1 MAFTDRR
8 LGVSG
13 SAAFKLPCV
22 AATTANLED
31 IEGLLTIDGIDL
43 VAGDRVLVKDQ
54 EAGADNGVYVA
65 GTSTWVRAVDFNGP
79 RDIVKGTL
87 VLVIGGTV
95 NGNTV
100 FQQTAASPTIGVTSL
115 TFAMTGSDALA
126 YASAFVQTLLDDMTA
141 AAFLSTLGAYSSA
154 TVDTLLAGY
163 LLKSFFAA
171 KGDLVTASAND
182 TPALL
187 TVGANGS
194 IPMARSAA
202 AAGLAYV
209 SPFKSVIY
217 GLTYANNAGD
227 ATNDLDIA
235 AGGCMDA
242 TGAYWITVAA
252 LTKQSD
258 VAWAVGTGA
267 GGLDTGSVADADYYI
282 WAIARSG
289 TGVTDIL
296 FSLSPTSPS
305 MPASYDFKRLI
316 GWFKRAGGTIVAFH
330 TYETEGGGLE
340 FKWDT
345 PTLDIDLAGL
355 LTTSRRTDAVKVPL
369 TFSTIALMRIA
380 MVDSTSGFSAVVCD
394 PAETDAAPGSSA
406 PLSNLSSDGT
416 GVFVSADLRVRTS
429 AAGLIAARANI
440 ATVDFYLG
448 VTLGFIWA
456 RR

>member
-22 AATTANLED
+22 AATTENLED

-54 EAGADNGVYVA
+54 ETGADNGIYVA
-65 GTSTWVRAVDFNGP
+65 GASTWVRAVDFNGP

-115 TFAMTGSDALA
+115 SFAMTGADALA
-126 YASAFVQTLLDDMTA
+126 FASAFVQTLLDDTSA
-141 AAFLSTLGAYSSA
+141 AAFRTTLGVYSSA
-154 TVDTLLAGY
+154 SVDTMLTGY

-171 KGDLVTASAND
+171 KGDLLAASAND
-182 TPALL
+182 TPALIG
-187 TVGANGS
+187 VGANGS
-194 IPMARSAA
+194 ILMARSAA
-202 AAGLAYV
+202 TAGLAYV
-209 SPFKSVIY
+209 SPFKSVIH

-227 ATNDLDIA
+227 ATNDLDVS

-258 VAWAVGTGA
+258 VAWAVGTAA
-267 GGLDTGSVADADYYI
+267 GGLDTGTVGNSDYYI
-282 WAIARSG
+282 WAIARSD
-289 TGVTDIL
+289 TGVTDVL
-296 FSLSPTSPS
+296 FSLSSTSPT
-305 MPASYDFKRLI
+305 MPANYDFKRLV
-316 GWFKRAGGTIVAFH
+316 GWFKRTGGAIVAFK
-330 TYETEGGGLE
+330 TWEMVGGGLS
-340 FKWDT
+340 FLWTT
-345 PTLDIDLAGL
+345 PTMDINLSA
-355 LTTSRRTDAVKVPL
+355 LTTARRTDAVKVPL
-369 TFSTIALMRIA
+369 DFETDAAVRIVMSDA
-380 MVDSTSGFSAVVCD
+380 SSAFSAVVCN
-394 PAETDAAPGSSA
+394 PAEADVGPDAAAA
-406 PLSNLSSDGT
+406 PLANIVCASGGNAAAEFVIRTDST
-416 GVFVSADLRVRTS
+416 GK
-429 AAGLIAARANI
+429 IAARATLS
-440 ATVDFYLG
+440 TVDQYSV
-448 VTLGFIWA
+448 VTLGFRWA